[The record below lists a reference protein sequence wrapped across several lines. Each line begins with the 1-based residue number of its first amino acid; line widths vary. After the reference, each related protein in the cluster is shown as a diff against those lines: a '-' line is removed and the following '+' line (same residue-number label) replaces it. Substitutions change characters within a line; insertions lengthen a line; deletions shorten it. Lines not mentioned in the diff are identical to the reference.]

1 MRIGE
6 AARILNVSHATVHNW
21 IRSGK
26 LRLNK
31 VLPNGYRDIDE
42 ESVYEA
48 IASTYEPDTPVNR
61 IIIFRKDG
69 SVLKFSPSDADTER
83 VAEYLSAVKSV

>member
-1 MRIGE
+1 MRIKN

-21 IRSGK
+21 IKSGK
-26 LRLNK
+26 LKLNK

-48 IASTYEPDTPVNR
+48 VASTYEPDSGKNR
-61 IIIFRKDG
+61 IIIFRSDG
-69 SVLKFSPSDADTER
+69 SMLKFDPSDKIVDR
-83 VAEYLSAVKSV
+83 IVEYLVISRDV